1 MSERSKRA
9 LLGSG
14 ILEISSS
21 DISGI
26 SMAGEVFINPKNGT
40 FAHFQCINQH
50 LLQFHHQRRG
60 HSRLDTVFLLLLLTM
75 RSSSYVEILIALDVT
90 CSLVIDEPVSEGKR
104 ESHLHVKGVQY
115 QTLIDWLC
123 CHRLRVRRL
132 KAFPIRS
139 PRSFISPS
147 ALKSASLQTYR
158 LTLEY
163 RFVSSC
169 LYLASVKLFWLHG
182 ILSTAFWSGYNGM

>member
-14 ILEISSS
+14 ILDISSS

-26 SMAGEVFINPKNGT
+26 SMAGEVSINPKNET
-40 FAHFQCINQH
+40 FAHFQRINQH
-50 LLQFHHQRRG
+50 VLQFHHQRRG
-60 HSRLDTVFLLLLLTM
+60 HSRLDTVFL
-75 RSSSYVEILIALDVT
+75 
-90 CSLVIDEPVSEGKR
+90 
-104 ESHLHVKGVQY
+104 HVKGVQY
-115 QTLIDWLC
+115 PTLIDWLC
-123 CHRLRVRRL
+123 CYRLRVRRL

-139 PRSFISPS
+139 LRSFISPS

-158 LTLEY
+158 STLEY

-182 ILSTAFWSGYNGM
+182 ILSTTFWSGYNGM

>member
-1 MSERSKRA
+1 MSQRGKRA

-14 ILEISSS
+14 ILDISSS

-26 SMAGEVFINPKNGT
+26 SMAGEVSINPKNET
-40 FAHFQCINQH
+40 FAHFQRINQH
-50 LLQFHHQRRG
+50 VLQFHHQRRG

-115 QTLIDWLC
+115 QTLID
-123 CHRLRVRRL
+123 
-132 KAFPIRS
+132 
-139 PRSFISPS
+139 
-147 ALKSASLQTYR
+147 
-158 LTLEY
+158 
-163 RFVSSC
+163 
-169 LYLASVKLFWLHG
+169 
-182 ILSTAFWSGYNGM
+182 